1 MATKCSAQPDEELVG
16 LYLREVGI
24 HALLTR
30 DEEVCL
36 ALGSRRVERPVG
48 VWPCEKIPAM
58 PDVQRSR
65 CWSR

>member
-1 MATKCSAQPDEELVG
+1 MATKCSAQPHEELVG

-36 ALGSRRVERPVG
+36 ARAIEGGRTAHERL
-48 VWPCEKIPAM
+48 
-58 PDVQRSR
+58 VQGTGRAANP
-65 CWSR
+65 